1 MKFQSFKDEARALS
15 PESAAWGKAEERSK
29 VTCQAKAVESSEAKA
44 LMPESAAGKNYLA
57 AIRSAFC
64 EVRSDKPLSAARSDD
79 TVWKVQPAATRPN
92 LESAGGRLPLVMGV
106 WLMWRLSQIE
116 WLLG

>member
-1 MKFQSFKDEARALS
+1 
-15 PESAAWGKAEERSK
+15 
-29 VTCQAKAVESSEAKA
+29 
-44 LMPESAAGKNYLA
+44 MPESAAGKSYVA

-64 EVRSDKPLSAARSDD
+64 EVRSDKPVKRSPQRRYSLESAACSDEAEPG
-79 TVWKVQPAATRPN
+79 K
-92 LESAGGRLPLVMGV
+92 SAGGRLPLVMGV